1 VTEPV
6 GPLSL
11 ENLLAQEQ
19 AKIRKLQIIF
29 GPWWRHYAVPY
40 ELRWTLWSE
49 REFCPYCSGPLGAP
63 SLPLEQGETDRAAQ
77 IDHMDPLF
85 RGGEESIR
93 NAVYVCAP
101 CNMAKGRRLFTDWL
115 ASLSE
120 ANRSQAKAIYIE
132 KHGSLPEAFQPGPRQ
147 PRQTLGRLELEFAE
161 AVLKKLFPRPAVN
174 GPPRSLQKTVS

>member
-1 VTEPV
+1 MTEPD
-6 GPLSL
+6 GKLSL
-11 ENLLAQEQ
+11 EDMLGQEQ

-29 GPWWRHYAVPY
+29 GTWWRHYAVPY

-49 REFCPYCSGPLGAP
+49 RAFCPYCSGPLGAP
-63 SLPLEQGETDRAAQ
+63 SLPLGQEEADRAAQ

-115 ASLSE
+115 AALSE
-120 ANRSQAKAIYIE
+120 AHRSQARAIYIE
-132 KHGSLPEAFQPGPRQ
+132 KHGSPPEAFQPGPRQ

-161 AVLKKLFPRPAVN
+161 AVLKKLFPRPIVDGA
-174 GPPRSLQKTVS
+174 PKFLPKR